1 MPIAAGAKLPADVT
15 GFVMENEKPTAKTL
29 GDLTAGK
36 TVVMFGVPG
45 AFTPTCDQQHLPS
58 YVQELANLHAKG
70 VDQVICLS
78 MNDIFVL
85 QEWNKVSG
93 AASILMLSD
102 GNGEITNALD
112 LALDGTG
119 FGLGA
124 GLSLLDTCFPL
135 DVAFRFGSSTV
146 LHLLNA
152 GLPLPVCPGP
162 LVLRCCDAPPR
173 RRVYQ
178 YQLTPLPAQVQG
190 QHRAV
195 SLQCPVSDF
204 LNDDGPVLPVHQY
217 VAAKSGPVAPSRPG
231 FVEPPVLRDM

>member
-15 GFVMENEKPTAKTL
+15 GFVMENEKPTPKTL

-45 AFTPTCDQQHLPS
+45 AFTPTCDQEHLPS

-70 VDQVICLS
+70 VDQVICMS

-119 FGLGA
+119 FGLGQRTTRFALIAEDGTVSAIEVEAKA
-124 GLSLLDTCFPL
+124 GECSVSAAPNILSRL
-135 DVAFRFGSSTV
+135 
-146 LHLLNA
+146 
-152 GLPLPVCPGP
+152 
-162 LVLRCCDAPPR
+162 
-173 RRVYQ
+173 
-178 YQLTPLPAQVQG
+178 
-190 QHRAV
+190 
-195 SLQCPVSDF
+195 
-204 LNDDGPVLPVHQY
+204 
-217 VAAKSGPVAPSRPG
+217 
-231 FVEPPVLRDM
+231 

>member
-36 TVVMFGVPG
+36 TVVMFGIPG
-45 AFTPTCDQQHLPS
+45 AFTPTCDQEHLPS
-58 YVQELANLHAKG
+58 YVQELSNLHAKG

-102 GNGEITNALD
+102 GNGEITNALG

-119 FGLGA
+119 FGLGQRTTRFALIAENGTVRAIEVEAKA
-124 GLSLLDTCFPL
+124 GECSVSAAPNILSRL
-135 DVAFRFGSSTV
+135 
-146 LHLLNA
+146 
-152 GLPLPVCPGP
+152 
-162 LVLRCCDAPPR
+162 
-173 RRVYQ
+173 
-178 YQLTPLPAQVQG
+178 
-190 QHRAV
+190 
-195 SLQCPVSDF
+195 
-204 LNDDGPVLPVHQY
+204 
-217 VAAKSGPVAPSRPG
+217 
-231 FVEPPVLRDM
+231 

>member
-102 GNGEITNALD
+102 GNGEITNALG

-119 FGLGA
+119 FGLGQRTTRFALIAEDGTVRAIEVEAKA
-124 GLSLLDTCFPL
+124 GESGVSAAPNILSRL
-135 DVAFRFGSSTV
+135 
-146 LHLLNA
+146 
-152 GLPLPVCPGP
+152 
-162 LVLRCCDAPPR
+162 
-173 RRVYQ
+173 
-178 YQLTPLPAQVQG
+178 
-190 QHRAV
+190 
-195 SLQCPVSDF
+195 
-204 LNDDGPVLPVHQY
+204 
-217 VAAKSGPVAPSRPG
+217 
-231 FVEPPVLRDM
+231 

>member
-15 GFVMENEKPTAKTL
+15 GFVMENEKPTPKTL

-45 AFTPTCDQQHLPS
+45 AFTPTCDQEHLPS

-70 VDQVICLS
+70 VDQVVCMS

-119 FGLGA
+119 FGLGQRTTRFALIAEDGTVSAIEVEAKA
-124 GLSLLDTCFPL
+124 GECSVSAAPNILSRL
-135 DVAFRFGSSTV
+135 
-146 LHLLNA
+146 
-152 GLPLPVCPGP
+152 
-162 LVLRCCDAPPR
+162 
-173 RRVYQ
+173 
-178 YQLTPLPAQVQG
+178 
-190 QHRAV
+190 
-195 SLQCPVSDF
+195 
-204 LNDDGPVLPVHQY
+204 
-217 VAAKSGPVAPSRPG
+217 
-231 FVEPPVLRDM
+231 

>member
-45 AFTPTCDQQHLPS
+45 AFTPTCDQEHLPS

-102 GNGEITNALD
+102 GNGEITNALG

-119 FGLGA
+119 FGLGQRTTRFALIAENGTVRAIEVEAKA
-124 GLSLLDTCFPL
+124 GECGVSAAPNILSRL
-135 DVAFRFGSSTV
+135 
-146 LHLLNA
+146 
-152 GLPLPVCPGP
+152 
-162 LVLRCCDAPPR
+162 
-173 RRVYQ
+173 
-178 YQLTPLPAQVQG
+178 
-190 QHRAV
+190 
-195 SLQCPVSDF
+195 
-204 LNDDGPVLPVHQY
+204 
-217 VAAKSGPVAPSRPG
+217 
-231 FVEPPVLRDM
+231 